1 MAKLYFRYGAMGS
14 SKTANALMVR
24 FNYIEKGRSVLMLKS
39 GSDTR
44 DGKDII
50 SSRIGLSVECINAEK
65 YLDNIDKMYGKSAED
80 FSIGYDVIIVDEVQ
94 FLSEGYI
101 EILAYIVDRSQIPV
115 ICYGLKT
122 DFTGHL
128 FEGSMR
134 LLELADVIEEIPTI
148 CWCGKKAHFNARV
161 INGSIVKNGKQIML
175 GGNESYVSL
184 CRKHYMNEQLE

>member
-24 FNYIEKGRSVLMLKS
+24 FNYIEKGRCVLMLKS

-50 SSRIGLSVECINAEK
+50 SSRIGLSAECVNAEK
-65 YLDNIDKMYGKSAED
+65 YLDDIDKMYGKSVED

-94 FLSEGYI
+94 FLSEEYI

-148 CWCGKKAHFNARV
+148 CWCGNKAHFNARV

-184 CRKHYMNEQLE
+184 CRKHYINEQLE